1 MSRRKTEHYSN
12 YDWNQ
17 IVSDYH
23 SNDEKLKKKATQ
35 QACDALKYYVISV
48 MKKKYPT
55 YIEKEGQ
62 DLIQSGYLG
71 IIQSLD
77 GYDPKRGAPT
87 TYFDFYI
94 GQAMQLWLNS
104 QKNQS
109 SIHYQTANNKI
120 QAAIRYYE
128 ANEIPWDD
136 VKISERTGL
145 PLSTIKNTLA
155 IVNKASALEINEEIK
170 TGNGDETITPE
181 AFGSPEDELIIK
193 EKNDVLY
200 SCVSELSDVEQYI
213 LIHVYGLAGYPR
225 LSHKDIAK
233 RLNLTLSKVKTIQ
246 SRAIAKLKK
255 SKLSSLVSDKYNE
268 SERWLEGEMCF
279 FPETDDTLETADF
292 QMEDFEPEIHI
303 IAQSSPVAS

>member
-1 MSRRKTEHYSN
+1 MSRRKTEHYSS

-23 SNDEKLKKKATQ
+23 SNNETLKKRATQ
-35 QACDALKYYVISV
+35 QACDALKYYVVSV
-48 MKKKYPT
+48 MKRKYPT

-71 IIQSLD
+71 IIQNLD
-77 GYDPKRGAPT
+77 GYDPKKGAPT

-94 GQAMQLWLNS
+94 GQAMQLWLNVS
-104 QKNQS
+104 RNQS

-128 ANEIPWDD
+128 ANEIPWND
-136 VKISERTGL
+136 VKIAERTGL

-193 EKNDVLY
+193 ENNAVLY
-200 SCVSELSDVEQYI
+200 RCISELNEVEQYV
-213 LIHVYGLAGYPR
+213 LINAYGLAGYPQM
-225 LSHKDIAK
+225 SHKDIAK
-233 RLNLTLSKVKTIQ
+233 RLNSTMGKVKAIQ
-246 SRAIAKLKK
+246 NRAIAKLKK
-255 SKLSSLVSDKYNE
+255 SSLAMLVSDKYDN
-268 SERWLEGEMCF
+268 SERWLDDELCF
-279 FPETDDTLETADF
+279 FPETDDTLERADF
-292 QMEDFEPEIHI
+292 QMEDFEPEIRI
-303 IAQSSPVAS
+303 SSQNSLVAS